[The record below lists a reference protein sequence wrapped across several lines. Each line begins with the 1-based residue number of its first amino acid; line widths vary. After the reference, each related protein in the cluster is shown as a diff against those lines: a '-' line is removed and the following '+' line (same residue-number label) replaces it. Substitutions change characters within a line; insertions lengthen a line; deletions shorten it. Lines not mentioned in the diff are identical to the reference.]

1 MDLFYQN
8 WLKLTSTMTSNDVK
22 MKKNIGDFNWT
33 LETIKLAI
41 KPIESGIVAIYSST
55 TSDFRR
61 FLSKLAKIDV

>member
-1 MDLFYQN
+1 
-8 WLKLTSTMTSNDVK
+8 MTSNDVK